1 MLLGDLGF
9 PILLDGTL
17 MILREDIENLVLEKL
32 EDRMFIVDV
41 SVSKS
46 NVIHIFV
53 DGFDGITIDQCI
65 AISRHVEHSL
75 DRDTEDFELEVSSP
89 GLTESFKVHQQYE
102 KYTGKEITVETNEG
116 LKLEGLLKASDSEGI
131 LMEVSVKEKPE
142 GQKKKQLVV
151 KQYNIKYDD
160 IKSAKA
166 VISFK

>member
-9 PILLDGTL
+9 PILLHGTS
-17 MILREDIENLVLEKL
+17 MIAREYIEKLVLEKL
-32 EDRMFIVDV
+32 EDRMFIVEI

-75 DRDTEDFELEVSSP
+75 DREAEDFELEVSSP
-89 GLTESFKVHQQYE
+89 GLTESFKVLQQYE
-102 KYTGKEITVETNEG
+102 KYTGKEITVETNGG
-116 LKLEGLLKASDSEGI
+116 LRIEGLLKACDKEGI
-131 LMEVSVKEKPE
+131 LMEVLVKEKPE
-142 GQKKKQLVV
+142 GQKKKQLVI
-151 KQYNIKYDD
+151 KQYNIIYDD